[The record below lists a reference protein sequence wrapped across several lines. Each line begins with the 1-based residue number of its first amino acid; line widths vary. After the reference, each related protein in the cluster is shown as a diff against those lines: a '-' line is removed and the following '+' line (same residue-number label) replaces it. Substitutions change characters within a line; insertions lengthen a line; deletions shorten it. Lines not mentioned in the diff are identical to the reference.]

1 MSALPLV
8 QDDHRPLQQLRR
20 VRSHRCLS
28 TDSQSAYLQNPEKR
42 GKNFRVREEPL
53 ARLGQ
58 GEFCLVQV
66 KVSWFLSLLKKYF
79 RYFIFLDALASLRS
93 ILFSQSVSESV
104 TFSDY

>member
-1 MSALPLV
+1 MV
-8 QDDHRPLQQLRR
+8 CDRPEQAAVLTSSGELLFELNSTNRDIDREEGEQEWRLR
-20 VRSHRCLS
+20 
-28 TDSQSAYLQNPEKR
+28 
-42 GKNFRVREEPL
+42 REEPL